1 MAIDLRCSH
10 VQVWMHLVYAHS
22 NTIHYLNTH
31 RLFLRCALKRIS
43 FRYVRGHWFK
53 VLTCASPSPYGLWI
67 DREQKNTENPRFRVL
82 MHFRTNRFT
91 CKKIHL
97 RLHDYTLTIDYLNT
111 HRLFRR
117 CALKRMSFRYV
128 RGHWFKVLACAS
140 PSPYSFWAFKYDRL
154 QHVPTT
160 RQIR

>member
-1 MAIDLRCSH
+1 MGIQIRYTIWIPIDYFVDVPLNECPLYMYVAIDLRCSH
-10 VQVWMHLVYAHS
+10 VQVRVHMVYWHS
-22 NTIHYLNTH
+22 N
-31 RLFLRCALKRIS
+31 S
-43 FRYVRGHWFK
+43 
-53 VLTCASPSPYGLWI
+53 I

-111 HRLFRR
+111 LRLFRR